1 MTYEAQEVVRLLRT
15 WPGVFV
21 SYGEI
26 ARRADRKRF
35 QEDPNWA
42 RQALRGLVD
51 QGILEQDSSGG
62 YRLAEGAEKKLA
74 A

>member
-1 MTYEAQEVVRLLRT
+1 MTYEAQEIVRLLRT

-21 SYGEI
+21 SHGEI
-26 ARRADRKRF
+26 SRRANRKRF
-35 QEDPNWA
+35 KEDPNWA

-51 QGILEQDSSGG
+51 QGILEQDSAGG
-62 YRLAEGAEKKLA
+62 FRLAEDAEKKLA